1 MEVTLKVRCPICN
14 ADMTKCLAT
23 RTYETYIR
31 RRRECSACASRWTT
45 YECVEVEAEVVE
57 PSEKISKEVWCVET
71 GEQFPSATAAA
82 EADEAKAWVIG
93 KAARKP
99 GMVVAGKTW
108 SKSKPASNY
117 AIERFDH
124 SWSQTKKDEWF
135 ARHQQLMA
143 QWQDSF
149 AV

>member
-1 MEVTLKVRCPICN
+1 M
-14 ADMTKCLAT
+14 AKCLET
-23 RTYETYIR
+23 RTLETYIR

-45 YECVEVEAEVVE
+45 YECVEVEVAE

-71 GEQFPSATAAA
+71 GERFPSAAAAA
-82 EADEAKAWVIG
+82 EACGAKAWVIG

-108 SKSKPASNY
+108 SKSKPANY
-117 AIERFDH
+117 AIERFNH
-124 SWSQTKKDEWF
+124 SWSQEKKDEWF
-135 ARHQQLMA
+135 AKHEQLMA
-143 QWQDSF
+143 QWQDSL

>member
-1 MEVTLKVRCPICN
+1 M
-14 ADMTKCLAT
+14 AKCLET
-23 RTYETYIR
+23 RTREADIR
-31 RRRECSACASRWTT
+31 RRRECGACAYRWTT
-45 YECVEVEAEVVE
+45 CECVEVEVLE
-57 PSEKISKEVWCVET
+57 PIEKTRKQVWCVET
-71 GEQFPSATAAA
+71 GERFPAAAAAA
-82 EADEAKAWVIG
+82 EAFEAKAWVIG

-124 SWSQTKKDEWF
+124 SWSQAKKDEWF

-143 QWQDSF
+143 QWRGSL